1 MREPKFLLALLPPSF
16 WGRRAEGPQSQIES
30 RGSVDW
36 GLLRIWT
43 CGAGSEA
50 VRQAEKSLL
59 GGTLSGCV
67 CCCHDRLRRCPK
79 APWPKSTEAPP
90 RRPRARDDG
99 RKSLDWKKVGRAA
112 DNIKMWT
119 SRPTDRDDRRAAP
132 RRPDP
137 RGFVRYC
144 CQKSTFAFACSSFP
158 STVSARTLNL
168 SRGSVRS
175 SEWVDRGRAASSVP
189 KCPEWNG
196 SPKNRGRN
204 CGRGRG
210 PCRWHRRPGSCG

>member
-16 WGRRAEGPQSQIES
+16 WGRRAEGPKGRSHKLN
-30 RGSVDW
+30 RGVR
-36 GLLRIWT
+36 LI
-43 CGAGSEA
+43 GASSEFGHVGQA

-79 APWPKSTEAPP
+79 APWPKSTG
-90 RRPRARDDG
+90 ARDDG

-175 SEWVDRGRAASSVP
+175 S
-189 KCPEWNG
+189 G
-196 SPKNRGRN
+196 SIAG
-204 CGRGRG
+204 GII
-210 PCRWHRRPGSCG
+210 GS